1 MQRPSCLS
9 STIDGLNYL
18 TDAVQTQFTD
28 RPTDVPVAQ
37 QRQIPTVQT
46 AQNTAQTLQSP
57 FLDKVDDMP
66 VIVPA
71 QVSMIQTVQSP
82 VPAAVKGDLAEA
94 ESKNSCAHVTADH
107 EVSAKTSAEEL
118 KTWADATQVIGSK
131 AYSLFPVSSFTGV
144 HTTVDLKEFDVVKM
158 MRRLAQKEHSA
169 ALPQLPASIKLVRR
183 KWILKLRWRRTLTSS
198 KQMFRTPAKLQS

>member
-1 MQRPSCLS
+1 MVGVLRKFAAELDAA
-9 STIDGLNYL
+9 TELLKLNIDRLNYL

-82 VPAAVKGDLAEA
+82 VPAAVRGDLAEA
-94 ESKNSCAHVTADH
+94 
-107 EVSAKTSAEEL
+107 
-118 KTWADATQVIGSK
+118 
-131 AYSLFPVSSFTGV
+131 
-144 HTTVDLKEFDVVKM
+144 
-158 MRRLAQKEHSA
+158 
-169 ALPQLPASIKLVRR
+169 
-183 KWILKLRWRRTLTSS
+183 
-198 KQMFRTPAKLQS
+198 